1 MTGEETAP
9 LSSDGPLA
17 GVRIVELAAE
27 GPGAYGGMLLADLGA
42 DVVRIDRL
50 VAVDD
55 GRPRRDTVLGRGRRS
70 VAVDLKHPDGI
81 ETVLRLVDGADALLE
96 GFRPGTAER
105 LGLGPEVC
113 LARNPRLVYGRMTGW
128 GQTGPLAM
136 AAGHDIN
143 FIALAGLL
151 GALGRYG
158 QPPTPPLAIAGD
170 MGGGGAFLAL
180 GVVSALFEAQRSGRG
195 QVVDAAVIDGA
206 ASLMGVFYGLRS
218 AGHWND
224 ERGTNLLDSGAPFY
238 DAYETADGRYVA
250 IGPMEP
256 KFFAQL
262 LERMGLAEGSRPGQ
276 YDRDGW
282 PELRK
287 QLAETFRTR
296 TRAQWCEELEGTDA
310 CFAPVLTLG
319 EAPEHPHHVARGTF
333 VDVDGTAQ
341 PAPAPRLSRTPGA
354 VRRPAPGLGE
364 HTIEALSDW
373 GFDEAELARL
383 ADEGVVRQA
392 PGTPR

>member
-1 MTGEETAP
+1 VTAP
-9 LSSDGPLA
+9 TAGGPLA

-42 DVVRIDRL
+42 DIVRVDRV

-81 ETVLRLVDGADALLE
+81 ETVLRLVDAADALLE

-105 LGLGPEVC
+105 LGLGPDVC

-128 GQTGPLAM
+128 GQTGPLAQ

-151 GALGRYG
+151 GALGRAG
-158 QPPTPPLAIAGD
+158 QPPTPPLAVAGD
-170 MGGGGAFLAL
+170 MGGGGVFLAL

-195 QVVDAAVIDGA
+195 QVVDAAVVDGA
-206 ASLMGVFYGLRS
+206 ASLMGVFYGLHH
-218 AGHWND
+218 AGHWNE

-256 KFFAQL
+256 KFFAL
-262 LERMGLAEGSRPGQ
+262 LIERLGLADAGLTGQ
-276 YDRDGW
+276 YDRAGW

-287 QLAETFRTR
+287 HLAETFRSR
-296 TRAQWCEELEGTDA
+296 TRREWCELLEGTDA
-310 CFAPVLTLG
+310 CFAPVLGLA
-319 EAPEHPHHVARGTF
+319 EAPEHPHHRVRATF
-333 VDVDGTAQ
+333 VDVDGVPQ
-341 PAPAPRLSRTPGA
+341 PAPAPRLSRTPGS
-354 VRRPAPGLGE
+354 VRRPAPELGA
-364 HTIEALSDW
+364 HTVEALRAW
-373 GFDEAELARL
+373 GFEESDVARL
-383 ADEGVVRQA
+383 VDSGAVRQT
-392 PGTPR
+392 GEDR